1 MNLFWTDRVWSE
13 PEYFFSSLFPIKSGA
28 DLEEVDLSSIERAPL
43 PTDWSG
49 PGWAGGEER
58 GNCCH
63 HNLSRAFLR
72 KSNLQSRFS
81 STHKKENQSCIHLN
95 TIAKSCL
102 FFHLS
107 YIIFPRSL
115 SCSCLSGVVFLKSQ
129 KNGHIMA
136 VVFAEGWY
144 SWWAVWHRK
153 IYKTGFY
160 WLLSIISEQRNNKL
174 EHIGEEQ
181 LCWCFVSFSC
191 LKKTDNIH

>member
-1 MNLFWTDRVWSE
+1 MGSPTVPQIIHCGAVYDTYCIAKLHTHWTKSNFSGAFLFTFSTHPNLSKLKGVNLFWTDRVWSE
-13 PEYFFSSLFPIKSGA
+13 QEYFFSSLFQIKSGA

-81 STHKKENQSCIHLN
+81 SAHKKENQSCIHLN
-95 TIAKSCL
+95 TIAQSCL

-107 YIIFPRSL
+107 YIIFPCSL
-115 SCSCLSGVVFLKSQ
+115 SCSCLSGVVLQ
-129 KNGHIMA
+129 KKMVIFG
-136 VVFAEGWY
+136 
-144 SWWAVWHRK
+144 
-153 IYKTGFY
+153 
-160 WLLSIISEQRNNKL
+160 RN
-174 EHIGEEQ
+174 HGCS
-181 LCWCFVSFSC
+181 LCWGMV
-191 LKKTDNIH
+191 